1 MPYDPNVCAHCFFI
15 LLLNCCHLHNVF
27 GAVAKC
33 MKSLGYGVVETI
45 ASPDG
50 RDGRVDSCG
59 LYFREDNW
67 KCLDHETI
75 RLDDLAILRSSS
87 ENKDEDE
94 GSNANK
100 TTIEQSTGSARVS
113 RNRKSRGSST
123 NTNSGSL
130 KGFERSFI
138 RKNVALLVKLEHIPT
153 KRRMVIVVAH
163 LFWNPAY
170 DYVKVRTHARSRS
183 NIFSTAC

>member
-1 MPYDPNVCAHCFFI
+1 MLI
-15 LLLNCCHLHNVF
+15 LNCCHLHNAF

-33 MKSLGYGVVETI
+33 MKSLGYGVVETT

-67 KCLDHETI
+67 KCLDQETV

-87 ENKDEDE
+87 KNDDE

-100 TTIEQSTGSARVS
+100 ITIKQSTGSARVS
-113 RNRKSRGSST
+113 RNRRSGGSST

-138 RKNVALLVKLEHIPT
+138 RKNVALLVRLEHIPT

-183 NIFSTAC
+183 NIFSTDVQFPKPTYF